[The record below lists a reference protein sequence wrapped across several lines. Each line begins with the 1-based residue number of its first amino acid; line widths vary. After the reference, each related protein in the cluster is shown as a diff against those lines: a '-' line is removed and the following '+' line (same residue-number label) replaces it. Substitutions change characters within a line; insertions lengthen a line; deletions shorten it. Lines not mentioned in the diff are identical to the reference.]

1 MRQDAVIVDVAG
13 VKVIGA
19 LKKISPNA
27 EMDRLDWDIAPLIQ
41 VPGTA
46 MSHITNNIPIAW

>member
-19 LKKISPNA
+19 LKFFSPNA
-27 EMDRLDWDIAPLIQ
+27 EMDRLDWDMAPFIQ

-46 MSHITNNIPIAW
+46 MSHITNNIPIAR

>member
-19 LKKISPNA
+19 LKFFSPNA
-27 EMDRLDWDIAPLIQ
+27 EMDRLDWDMAPFIQ